1 MLCCRP
7 FPSIVSSP
15 SGAAAAAPSVL
26 YFHET
31 EDTDWDNGGNWF
43 EDAAGTIPWGVVP
56 TAAQTVVIQSG
67 TCDADGTSASLI
79 VESLAVLET
88 NNGYVVNNYG
98 IVTTN
103 ANNGTVITISGGT
116 VTANNGTVSTNNGT
130 VSTNNSGGTVTANNG
145 IVTTNA
151 SSGTIIDHNSG
162 ATVALNN
169 GLIVNANTGS
179 IVTTNNGTITND
191 FR

>member
-67 TCDADGTSASLI
+67 TCDADGTSAWLI

-88 NNGYVVNNYG
+88 NNGYVV
-98 IVTTN
+98 
-103 ANNGTVITISGGT
+103 
-116 VTANNGTVSTNNGT
+116 NNGTVSTNNGT

>member
-88 NNGYVVNNYG
+88 NNGYVV
-98 IVTTN
+98 T
-103 ANNGTVITISGGT
+103 
-116 VTANNGTVSTNNGT
+116 NNGTVSTNNGT
-130 VSTNNSGGTVTANNG
+130 VSANNSGGTVTANNG
-145 IVTTNA
+145 IVTANA